1 MTMPPKKPMTRRGY
15 QRLAEE
21 HRKILEEER
30 PKIVQGVAD
39 AAAEG
44 DRSENAEYIYGR
56 KKLREID
63 KKLRYLTELIDG
75 VNIIDPEFIRSE
87 RVEFGAKVTIQD
99 DKGHRKSW
107 TIVGVGEADVAEATI
122 SWQSPL
128 ARALFGKKAGD
139 YVEIEKPSGA
149 IDGYEI
155 LAVTYV
161 AIV

>member
-1 MTMPPKKPMTRRGY
+1 MMSSQKKPMTRRGF

-30 PKIVQGVAD
+30 PRIVQGVAD

-75 VNIIDPEFIRSE
+75 VTLVDPEYIRSD
-87 RVEFGAKVTIQD
+87 RIEFGARVEIKDEQ
-99 DKGHRKSW
+99 GHIKCW
-107 TIVGVGEADVAEATI
+107 TIVGVGEANVAEATI

-128 ARALFGKKAGD
+128 ARALMGKKVQD
-139 YVEIEKPSGA
+139 LVEIEKPNGEV
-149 IDGYEI
+149 DVYEV
-155 LAVTYV
+155 LSVTYL
-161 AIV
+161 AIK